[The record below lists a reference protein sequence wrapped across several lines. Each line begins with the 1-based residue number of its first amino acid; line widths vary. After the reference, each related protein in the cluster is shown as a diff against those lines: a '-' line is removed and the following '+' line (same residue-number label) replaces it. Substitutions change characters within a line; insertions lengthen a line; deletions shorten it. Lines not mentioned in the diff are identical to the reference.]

1 MEFRSLRKEDDRSR
15 FSCGNAELDTFFRR
29 FAGQNQFRH
38 QLGVTYVLADDV
50 GIAAYVTVAAHSL
63 KLPDGQR
70 GSLPDYQLPVLL
82 IARLGVDETRAAQG
96 FGKRLLRE
104 CCTLAVE
111 QSERFGCVGL
121 ATEAKAEAVPFYQ
134 GFGFM
139 PVADPS
145 ERGTQ
150 LHFLALRHFLAE
162 VKALRPA

>member
-1 MEFRSLRKEDDRSR
+1 VEFRSLRKEDDRSR
-15 FSCGNAELDTFFRR
+15 FSCGNGDLDTFFRR

-38 QLGVTYVLADDV
+38 QIGVTYVFADASGV
-50 GIAAYVTVAAHSL
+50 AAFVTVAAHSL

-82 IARLGVDETRAAQG
+82 IARLGVDAGRSGQG
-96 FGKRLLRE
+96 LGKRLLRE
-104 CCTLAVE
+104 CCALAVE

-121 ATEAKAEAVPFYQ
+121 ATDAKADAVEFYRR
-134 GFGFM
+134 FGFT
-139 PVADPS
+139 PLADPT

-162 VKALRPA
+162 VKARSPA